1 MFSAETYLRRR
12 DELARKVGSG
22 IILFLGNYVSPVNY
36 AANIY
41 PFRQDSTFLY
51 YTGIREP
58 ANFLVMDLDEGET
71 TLFGYEQTMDDIV
84 WEGERA
90 PLKIQAELAGI
101 TEVEDME
108 IGTGFL
114 MLESMANRTIHVLP
128 PYQEKHEQF
137 LATFFAVDPRELD
150 AVFSH
155 RLIEAVV
162 SQRSVKE
169 PQEIEEIR
177 KAIAISELIH
187 RAALVHAKN
196 GVKEQ
201 FAVARMERICAEQ
214 GVRTAYPSIY
224 TQRGEILHN
233 NLHNAVLK
241 DGNLVLNDSGAES
254 PMHYASDITRTCP
267 VSGSF
272 SQQQRDVYDIVLK
285 AQDEV
290 MDAIAPGVEYRE
302 MHLKA
307 AEIIAAGLT
316 DLGLMKGNPEDA
328 VAEGAHALF
337 FPHGLGHM
345 LGLDVH
351 DMEGLGE
358 DFVGYGEGQERSEQF
373 GLNHLRLAK
382 KLEEGFVLTVEPGI
396 YFIPKL
402 MDGWKSTGAWDEFIN
417 FDALEDYRDFGGIR
431 IEDNVLVTVDGAEN
445 LSASI
450 PSKPEEIEAL
460 VGTA

>member
-1 MFSAETYLRRR
+1 MFPAETYVRRR
-12 DELARKVGSG
+12 EELAREVGSG
-22 IILFLGNYVSPVNY
+22 IILLLGNYVSPMNY
-36 AANIY
+36 NANIY
-41 PFRQDSTFLY
+41 PFRQDSSFLY

-71 TLFGYEQTMDDIV
+71 TLYGYEQTMDDIV

-90 PLKIQAELAGI
+90 PLKVQAEMAGI
-101 TEVEDME
+101 PSVQDIES
-108 IGTGFL
+108 GTGFL
-114 MLESMANRTIHVLP
+114 LSESMKDRTIHVLP
-128 PYQEKHEQF
+128 AYQEKHLNF
-137 LATFFAVDPRELD
+137 LSGFFEVDLQRLEAVY
-150 AVFSH
+150 SH

-169 PQEIEEIR
+169 PQEVEEIR
-177 KAIAISELIH
+177 KAVAVSERMH
-187 RAALVHAKN
+187 KVAFAHAKD

-201 FAVARMERICAEQ
+201 FIVAQMERICGEQ
-214 GVRTAYPSIY
+214 GVRMAYPSIF

-241 DGNLVLNDSGAES
+241 NGNLILNDSGAES
-254 PMHYASDITRTCP
+254 AMHYASDITRTYP
-267 VSGSF
+267 VDGTF
-272 SQQQRDVYDIVLK
+272 LSQQKELYEIVFK
-285 AQDEV
+285 AQEEV
-290 MDAIAPGVEYRE
+290 IADVRPGVEYME
-302 MHLKA
+302 MHVKA
-307 AEIIAAGLT
+307 SEIIASGLT
-316 DLGLMKGNPEDA
+316 DLGLMKGNPQEA
-328 VAEGAHALF
+328 ITEGAHALF

-358 DFVGYGEGQERSEQF
+358 DFVGYAEGQERSEQF
-373 GLNHLRLAK
+373 GLNHLRLAR

-417 FDALEDYRDFGGIR
+417 FDVLEDYRDFGGIR
-431 IEDNVLVTVDGAEN
+431 IEDNVLVTETGAEN

-450 PSKPEEIEAL
+450 PRRPEEIEAL
-460 VGTA
+460 IGTA